1 MTSLS
6 PTTSANVKGII
17 AAFEFTRMQRELER
31 RRQRL
36 EKLFTT
42 TSVASATPPPAP
54 LVALSSP
61 ALSTTPPSPTPTA
74 SASIDNTTLS
84 SSTTRGPRLAPP
96 ARCSTL
102 GRTNDESTRVP
113 VSTASAPS
121 STSSRASSAPS
132 AALTF
137 PLTAATGLC
146 AKEEIFTTMP
156 TKCST
161 NCFNRDNMLK
171 FGNTINKCSSL
182 ENMQHRWKLS
192 WAYGIGVSEWNHW
205 SPRICM
211 SSVML
216 YSVMSAQPAYD
227 DSLVDDSDNF
237 SVSEMTMLKF
247 LAMTW
252 HCSACV
258 HVVLLKFT
266 HKWKHK
272 KAIFKLLLLWG
283 NQTVKMT
290 IRIISFAMFTAN
302 DKIQRKTRL
311 IVWTVEA
318 NDILHHIMM
327 SVQLS

>member
-1 MTSLS
+1 
-6 PTTSANVKGII
+6 
-17 AAFEFTRMQRELER
+17 MQVTDFQLRP
-31 RRQRL
+31 
-36 EKLFTT
+36 K
-42 TSVASATPPPAP
+42 
-54 LVALSSP
+54 
-61 ALSTTPPSPTPTA
+61 PPSIFTCYDMVVKWG
-74 SASIDNTTLS
+74 ASIS
-84 SSTTRGPRLAPP
+84 I
-96 ARCSTL
+96 
-102 GRTNDESTRVP
+102 
-113 VSTASAPS
+113 
-121 STSSRASSAPS
+121 
-132 AALTF
+132 
-137 PLTAATGLC
+137 
-146 AKEEIFTTMP
+146 IFFSMEVLLH
-156 TKCST
+156 CYS
-161 NCFNRDNMLK
+161 DDV
-171 FGNTINKCSSL
+171 IHS
-182 ENMQHRWKLS
+182 RWKLS